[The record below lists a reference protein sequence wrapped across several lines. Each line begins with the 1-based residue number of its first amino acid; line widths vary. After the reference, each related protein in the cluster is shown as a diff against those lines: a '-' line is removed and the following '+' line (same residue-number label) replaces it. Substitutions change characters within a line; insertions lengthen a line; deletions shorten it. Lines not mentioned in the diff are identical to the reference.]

1 MKLITTAL
9 LALFMFAGIAPSV
22 QADPNDGSKQEEK
35 QDRHRN

>member
-1 MKLITTAL
+1 MKLLTTAL

-22 QADPNDGSKQEEK
+22 QADPDGSKQEER